1 MSKSIYAVGGIGA
14 AGCLL
19 LMFMMQHLVQ
29 VRQDQSSS
37 PIARELQEAF
47 GNYLTGPVRVQT
59 NAQAG
64 AATMTIR
71 MVAKPGVQREK
82 LVASADTLLWRQIG
96 QLKEP
101 PQVVHFE
108 VEDELGAPTVV
119 VDLKPPRFMQP
130 AKAPAKGPAKSA
142 DGNPASAPPQQR

>member
-1 MSKSIYAVGGIGA
+1 VSKSIYAVGGIGA

-37 PIARELQEAF
+37 PIAKELQEAF
-47 GNYLTGPVRVQT
+47 GNYLTGPVRVQAA
-59 NAQAG
+59 NQGG
-64 AATMTIR
+64 AATLTVR

-82 LVASADTLLWRQIG
+82 LVASADSLLWRQIA
-96 QLKEP
+96 QWKEP

-108 VEDELGAPTVV
+108 VEDELGAPTVIM
-119 VDLKPPRFMQP
+119 DLKPPRFLQSGTSP
-130 AKAPAKGPAKSA
+130 SKSA
-142 DGNPASAPPQQR
+142 PGNPASAPPQQR